1 MGKYDR
7 NRGGSLTMKPTIVI
21 LAAGMGS
28 RYGSLKQIDRV
39 GPSGET
45 IIDYSVYDALRAGF
59 GKVIF
64 VIRKSIEEEFK
75 ESLLRRWE
83 KRADVDYV
91 FQELE
96 DIPVGFRV
104 PADRQKPWGTSQAVL
119 VAEPKVNRPFAV
131 INADD
136 FYGAGAFK
144 VMADYLL
151 QLKNEGVM
159 YSLVGY
165 DLNSTL
171 SEHGAVARGVCQ
183 VDKDGRL
190 VGIVERVHIERT
202 PRGIFYKDEQDRLV
216 PLRRDET
223 VSMNFWG
230 FTPTFFSFARREFEN
245 FLREN
250 LRNPKAELYIPLVIN
265 KLVKSGEASVTV
277 LETREKWFGVTYRED
292 KPQVIEELAKLVA
305 RGVYPKT
312 LWK

>member
-1 MGKYDR
+1 
-7 NRGGSLTMKPTIVI
+7 MKPTIVI
-21 LAAGMGS
+21 LAAGIGS
-28 RYGSLKQIDRV
+28 RYGSLKQIDQV

-45 IIDYSVYDALRAGF
+45 IIDYSIYDALRAGF

-75 ESLLRRWE
+75 AALLRRWE

-91 FQELE
+91 LQELE

-104 PADRQKPWGTSQAVL
+104 PANRLKPWGTSHAVL

-136 FYGAGAFK
+136 FYGAGAFT

-151 QLKNEGVM
+151 NIRSDENT

-165 DLNSTL
+165 DLTSTL
-171 SEHGAVARGVCQ
+171 SEHGSVARGVCQ
-183 VDKDGRL
+183 VDKAGKL
-190 VGIVERVHIERT
+190 GGIVERVHIEKT
-202 PRGIFYKDEQDRLV
+202 PRGIFYKDEQGQLA
-216 PLRRDET
+216 PLRGDET

-230 FTPTFFSFARREFEN
+230 FTPTFFCFARQAFEN
-245 FLREN
+245 FLGEN
-250 LRNPKAELYIPLVIN
+250 LKNPKAELYIPLVIN
-265 KLVKSGEASVTV
+265 NLVKNGQATVKV
-277 LETREKWFGVTYRED
+277 LETGEKWFGVTYRED
-292 KPQVIEELAKLVA
+292 KSRVMEELARLVA
-305 RGVYPKT
+305 RGVYPKK

>member
-1 MGKYDR
+1 
-7 NRGGSLTMKPTIVI
+7 MKPTIVI